1 MNDNYV
7 LDFVSCIK
15 QAASQKQINADIKT
29 LERTIN
35 MLRLTATLARGSSK
49 KEINTYIRT
58 LSSQLSTIKLKAK
71 IDSKNLKSEI
81 NSALSKVSFKDID
94 ILNIDGNK
102 TKLKVKKVIADAKAY
117 IEKNPVSIGINYENR
132 RSKLDNDL
140 TAYLNRN
147 TKIAESSVLL
157 KEADKVRNLIGAIND
172 KKSLREA
179 TDAFQLY
186 RSEVSA
192 TGFNTKSTTDKI
204 KDMLEHVSK
213 ISSAFG
219 VASIAVN
226 NFVKSLKTL
235 KYNDTILTEISKTS
249 EMTKNQLK
257 ELGDEAFRVA
267 SKYGQLSSG
276 YLLGVQDMARAG
288 YENANIMAELSTKVQ
303 GAGDMTA
310 ELANQYII
318 ATDKAYKMNGSIETL
333 TTTLD
338 GANNITNNNAL
349 TMSDL
354 AEGMSIVG
362 SQAASSGM
370 KVNETTAALS
380 TMIAVTQQGGS
391 KMANAFKGILMNLQ
405 QVTGEVEDGG
415 DAIDFESLTKYE
427 KACNE
432 LGVSL
437 STVKDGIVS
446 LREPM
451 QIIKELSDAYTQ
463 LDESDARRAN
473 LLSSVGGKYRAN
485 ALNAILENYDMYEKM
500 LQDYEDGLGSMD
512 EEAEKTAKSWEGRL
526 NSLQNSWDS
535 FINTLTNKE
544 IALDGI
550 SFFDRLI
557 QGAESLVDIVG
568 EIPVVLAATNS
579 SLVAM
584 NKDYGIT
591 QLVNKDTGKF
601 DVQGNIFGIDFTNI
615 KNMKKHF
622 SEASEE
628 IKYWNKELS
637 NGKGSLDSFSG
648 SLVKNNAQFR
658 AYLETTSKEAP
669 ASLSGYKT
677 YLNAAGISTD
687 ALRIKTILLNSAISM
702 GIGFAIQAAVQG
714 ITYLIQRE
722 EELRQATEEA
732 ANAYKETTSSIEDYT
747 KRYQKLHQALIEAKG
762 NEEETYNI
770 KKQLL
775 DLQTELND
783 KFGDEYGKLNLV
795 TDAYKDQTK
804 AIKAYNKEA
813 AQTFLNENRKGIK
826 QAEKEMTK
834 ERHYNLSPVGMSAF
848 TKEGEALKEIA
859 EQFKDQGVSLLD
871 ELGDGTYNK
880 FTIHLNTD
888 AQSAYNTINEF
899 ETALR
904 EKAEELGSE
913 NLFDNVLNFASVSAN
928 DAKSVL
934 DDWGDIYQQSLMANI
949 AKDDS
954 LTSQMNE
961 ATKAVQDYNEAV
973 LSSEDPFNDANVQKA
988 RENLTALKAEMQNED
1003 GSWNEKWQKYASVI
1017 EDVFNQADTRLIDFD
1032 NAIKNDTSIQELAN
1046 KLKGLNNLDVQG
1058 IADSLGG
1065 ANRLQGVARQFA
1077 EITSSSD
1084 GVKNVVAELINYADE
1099 YGLETEELIDALTR
1113 LGYVQS
1119 EIQNSLSD
1127 QDSSKLFTITQTVD
1141 QLNTQIKPAFD
1152 SLKSAWQ
1159 DIFTDEGFKLNS
1171 IDILSTCDSI
1181 KSKLDEMSEAGLSI
1195 DYSAFEDFVQVL
1207 NNAEATEQDVKDAF
1221 DGLASSITSAGLS
1234 GAEDFETLKSALEDL
1249 GIINDEL
1256 VAFEALIS
1264 NTDVLKE
1271 KGLDL
1276 ADATEEQIR
1285 SFANEVVS
1293 AENLEQA
1300 IAMLTF
1306 QKELCALQGMDTS
1319 GEVANLLTLA
1329 ENAGYT
1335 GEVIQ
1340 YLTELEQL
1348 YQQVASGTLTP
1359 GQLDAKLARAEELQN
1374 LIKESASQ
1382 INYEP
1387 KVDFSNVGGG
1397 KSGASKA
1404 AKEAADTYLESFE
1417 DELKGLKDLKDAGV
1431 ITEKQYLDRL
1441 RALYVKYFK
1450 DKKQYAEEYAK
1461 YEREY
1466 LNGMKSLYES
1476 VFAHF
1481 ISKIND
1487 RIKGIEDEKDAAV
1500 DALEEEKDAAEAAYQ
1515 AEIDAIEKANK
1526 ARERQLDLQQKQY
1539 NLEKLMNQKTVLLYS
1554 EGKGMHYENDM
1565 SGARKARDEVE
1576 KAKDEIRVAE
1586 LEEML
1591 EKSNAYYDELIEQTE
1606 KYYDTLID
1614 ALEKQKSKF
1623 EELQDLL
1630 DQAQMQAV
1638 LKELGINEEELLAGS
1653 EKEFNKLR
1661 DSYIG
1666 ILADLNAGNSDV
1678 LSALSELSGMASLP
1692 SYLGETV
1699 NTVNALADSAGSL
1712 NSSLSGID
1720 ASAVNSD
1727 FDNMT
1732 ASSSNAAGKV
1742 QSVTDALNNL
1752 SNDVS
1757 NYIIPPVNSDNFVSS
1772 FAEDGVILTTLTG
1785 FVERFKEICSDI
1797 PDIWNSTLSETFGE
1811 GGGSGDPLAGGLSN
1825 DTKYDALF
1833 EPILTA
1839 LDTCKATMEEK
1850 LKECADTWVQFQTD
1864 LSEIIGVSGGSSD
1877 PEGNNGASAGAGQ
1890 GTGKQRESSGSDTIV
1905 GTIQEGGTLIDE
1917 SLNGEEGW
1925 AASFITAQDSIH
1937 GTAAS
1942 IVECIESMV
1951 QEIVNACIAAIEA
1964 INMLER
1970 AKGGKGNHPTP
1981 QPYGR
1986 VGHSHA
1992 KGGSAF
1998 AEGTVGNAFATGTGY
2013 RGLPEAEKNALRSE
2027 YGQPEL
2033 TLYPDGTTELTNQP
2047 IMSDLPKGTIIF
2059 NEEQTKKILNGKPYM
2074 KGVVSAYGA
2083 VKFEDGTIVRP
2094 NGEILAPPSDDDP
2107 FIQMQKK
2114 FEAYMMKMG
2123 GIEAATKSI
2132 TDGVMQ
2138 ERNKEVDRFI
2148 SQLNSGDIVTNN
2160 KNVQPNINNEFH
2172 ITMPNVTNSTAAE
2185 TLMRD
2190 LQSLRIK
2197 KYQVFD

>member
-1 MNDNYV
+1 MAQNNFIFDLIAV
-7 LDFVSCIK
+7 LKKAESKKQIKEDIKNLGDFKLPLIGTLNKSKTKSQIK
-15 QAASQKQINADIKT
+15 QDLASLNGTVNLTGKIDGKGINSSVQQATQQAQKQMDAKPVEVSFSVKKDKLVKDIK
-29 LERTIN
+29 LLAQQN
-35 MLRLTATLARGSSK
+35 SRL
-49 KEINTYIRT
+49 
-58 LSSQLSTIKLKAK
+58 
-71 IDSKNLKSEI
+71 
-81 NSALSKVSFKDID
+81 FKDADMTVKYNSLLDNAELASNTTELSILRTELGAFRSELKITGNSGLTMTDALKNGFSKILQLFGGHGIIMQFTAQLRNAWTEAKELDKSMTDLSRVNAEITRSGFPEYLDRVID
-94 ILNIDGNK
+94 K
-102 TKLKVKKVIADAKAY
+102 TKQLAVATKDYIDA
-117 IEKNPVSIGINYENR
+117 V
-132 RSKLDNDL
+132 
-140 TAYLNRN
+140 
-147 TKIAESSVLL
+147 
-157 KEADKVRNLIGAIND
+157 
-172 KKSLREA
+172 
-179 TDAFQLY
+179 
-186 RSEVSA
+186 
-192 TGFNTKSTTDKI
+192 TTF
-204 KDMLEHVSK
+204 S
-213 ISSAFG
+213 
-219 VASIAVN
+219 
-226 NFVKSLKTL
+226 
-235 KYNDTILTEISKTS
+235 
-249 EMTKNQLK
+249 
-257 ELGDEAFRVA
+257 
-267 SKYGQLSSG
+267 
-276 YLLGVQDMARAG
+276 RAG
-288 YENANIMAELSTKVQ
+288 YNLTDSETLADMAVQLEKIGDMDSVSASKALLAGLQAYEKIDGYSMDQLAEKTQALNDKIDLLGNTASITQAELAEGIQAVGSVMSDANTSVDEFLSLLSAGNRSVQDSNKV
-303 GAGDMTA
+303 ALAIRTSALRIRSCTA
-310 ELANQYII
+310 ELEEMGET
-318 ATDKAYKMNGSIETL
+318 TDDVIESTSTLAEKIKALTNINGSGGVNILEADEETFRSIY
-333 TTTLD
+333 D
-338 GANNITNNNAL
+338 IYNDIAKVYDK
-349 TMSDL
+349 MSDKD
-354 AEGMSIVG
+354 
-362 SQAASSGM
+362 AS
-370 KVNETTAALS
+370 ALLDL
-380 TMIAVTQQGGS
+380 IAGKNRS
-391 KMANAFKGILMNLQ
+391 N
-405 QVTGEVEDGG
+405 
-415 DAIDFESLTKYE
+415 
-427 KACNE
+427 
-432 LGVSL
+432 
-437 STVKDGIVS
+437 
-446 LREPM
+446 
-451 QIIKELSDAYTQ
+451 QIS
-463 LDESDARRAN
+463 
-473 LLSSVGGKYRAN
+473 
-485 ALNAILENYDMYEKM
+485 AIL
-500 LQDYEDGLGSMD
+500 
-512 EEAEKTAKSWEGRL
+512 
-526 NSLQNSWDS
+526 QN
-535 FINTLTNKE
+535 
-544 IALDGI
+544 
-550 SFFDRLI
+550 
-557 QGAESLVDIVG
+557 
-568 EIPVVLAATNS
+568 
-579 SLVAM
+579 M
-584 NKDYGIT
+584 
-591 QLVNKDTGKF
+591 
-601 DVQGNIFGIDFTNI
+601 
-615 KNMKKHF
+615 
-622 SEASEE
+622 SEA
-628 IKYWNKELS
+628 NVL
-637 NGKGSLDSFSG
+637 
-648 SLVKNNAQFR
+648 
-658 AYLETTSKEAP
+658 LEQS
-669 ASLSGYKT
+669 
-677 YLNAAGISTD
+677 LNAAGTASAEYEIY
-687 ALRIKTILLNSAISM
+687 LNSAEAASERFGTAMTEAYSNIIS
-702 GIGFAIQAAVQG
+702 GETVKGLANAGSAVLDFANSWNLLEGTLRGFVVLGVLKGLTTLTVAFKNSTIQISNYGSALDAVKQIGVYAQGTEKYAKAMDTLKSSCVNLTDAQLKQVLSNRSLEKSQLIEILQLDTLEKEQIEARLSQLGLIQTTETQTVAQGAATASTFSFTAAVKGLGASLKAAFLSNPVG
-714 ITYLIQRE
+714 IAIMAISTVIGIATSATAKYNQQLE
-722 EELRQATEEA
+722 ETRQKNIEA
-732 ANAYKETTSSIEDYT
+732 ANAASEKANNLKDLYNEYNRLVSIQARTTSEEESFKTAVENIT
-747 KRYQKLHQALIEAKG
+747 KALGDKAQMLEGLTAGTDEYAQALSRATKEELQSQAVTATIGRKSAEEALQEKIWSNWAGSKISVDSNNKGRALSDEARKAVDIVSDSLKEFETINRTWNNLSWDISSNNPTEALEFYNALIEARERLVLASQD
-762 NEEETYNI
+762 NER
-770 KKQLL
+770 LL
-775 DLQTELND
+775 DTEIYSDMNNAINTMSESLDTYIQQLYEEKKLNYLANNSIPVTTEEYNAMEAAMMDAAGASVDLQD
-783 KFGDEYGKLNLV
+783 KFKELLV
-795 TDAYKDQTK
+795 TDFSSLAVNVENAVDAVKDTV
-804 AIKAYNKEA
+804 N
-813 AQTFLNENRKGIK
+813 
-826 QAEKEMTK
+826 
-834 ERHYNLSPVGMSAF
+834 
-848 TKEGEALKEIA
+848 
-859 EQFKDQGVSLLD
+859 
-871 ELGDGTYNK
+871 
-880 FTIHLNTD
+880 
-888 AQSAYNTINEF
+888 
-899 ETALR
+899 
-904 EKAEELGSE
+904 
-913 NLFDNVLNFASVSAN
+913 SVSESN
-928 DAKSVL
+928 
-934 DDWGDIYQQSLMANI
+934 GIP
-949 AKDDS
+949 
-954 LTSQMNE
+954 
-961 ATKAVQDYNEAV
+961 
-973 LSSEDPFNDANVQKA
+973 LS
-988 RENLTALKAEMQNED
+988 
-1003 GSWNEKWQKYASVI
+1003 
-1017 EDVFNQADTRLIDFD
+1017 
-1032 NAIKNDTSIQELAN
+1032 
-1046 KLKGLNNLDVQG
+1046 
-1058 IADSLGG
+1058 
-1065 ANRLQGVARQFA
+1065 
-1077 EITSSSD
+1077 
-1084 GVKNVVAELINYADE
+1084 
-1099 YGLETEELIDALTR
+1099 
-1113 LGYVQS
+1113 
-1119 EIQNSLSD
+1119 
-1127 QDSSKLFTITQTVD
+1127 ITQTVD

-1159 DIFTDEGFKLNS
+1159 DIFTDEGFRLNS

-1181 KSKLDEMSEAGLSI
+1181 KSKLDEISELGLSI

-1207 NNAEATEQDVKDAF
+1207 NNAEATEEDVENAF

-1404 AKEAADTYLESFE
+1404 AKEAADTYLKSFE

-1487 RIKGIEDEKDAAV
+1487 RIKGIEDEKDATV

-1586 LEEML
+1586 LEEMI

-1727 FDNMT
+1727 FDNMA

-1890 GTGKQRESSGSDTIV
+1890 GTGKQGESSGSDTIV
-1905 GTIQEGGTLIDE
+1905 GAIQEGGTLIDE

-2013 RGLPEAEKNALRSE
+2013 RGLPEAAKNALRSE

-2059 NEEQTKKILNGKPYM
+2059 NEEQTKKILNGEPAM
-2074 KGVVSAYGA
+2074 KGKVYPTGA
-2083 VKFEDGTIVRP
+2083 IAFENGTIARP
-2094 NGEILAPPSDDDP
+2094 NGEILTPLPDDDP
-2107 FIQMQKK
+2107 FMIAQKK
-2114 FEAYMMKMG
+2114 FEAYVQKMG
-2123 GIEAATKSI
+2123 SGIETVLDAAVTS
-2132 TDGVMQ
+2132 MMN
-2138 ERNKEVDRFI
+2138 ERNKEVDKFI
-2148 SQLNSGDIVTNN
+2148 NQLNAGNVITNN
-2160 KNVQPNINNEFH
+2160 KNIQPNINNEFH

>member
-1 MNDNYV
+1 MAQNNFILDLIAMLKKSESKKQIKEDLKNLGDFKLPLIGTINKSKTKSQVKQDLASLNGTVNLTGKIDGKGINSSVRQAAQQAQKQMDAKPVEVSFSAKKDKLVKDIKLLAQQNSRLFKDADMTAKYNYLLDSTELSSNTTELSILRTELGAFRSELKITGNSGLTMTDALKNGFSKILQLFGGHGIIMQFAAQLRNAWTEAKELDASIVSLSKVCDELADRRSFPAYIDKSISKAKVLCTDVNDLLYAVTEFKKLGNSLENSEILAEYAIRLQNVGDTDIDTAISSIKTAMASFDEIGGYTDNEYENKVEAYIDLINNLSNKFSIDAESLANAVRISAGTLTEANTSIEEATSIITAANKYYDDPAYLANTLKIGALRLRASKTSNEAKKLAEMGENVDDLAESVSKLRDEMMSLTGVDIMVDEKNFKSYYQQLLDISEVYQTLDETTQANVLEKMFGKNRSAAGANILKAMSDSVEIYNEALQSAGSSEEEFSRWSESAEAATKKFGIAMTEAYSNIISGETVKGLANAGSAV
-7 LDFVSCIK
+7 LDFANSW
-15 QAASQKQINADIKT
+15 NLLEGT
-29 LERTIN
+29 L
-35 MLRLTATLARGSSK
+35 RG
-49 KEINTYIRT
+49 
-58 LSSQLSTIKLKAK
+58 
-71 IDSKNLKSEI
+71 
-81 NSALSKVSFKDID
+81 
-94 ILNIDGNK
+94 
-102 TKLKVKKVIADAKAY
+102 
-117 IEKNPVSIGINYENR
+117 
-132 RSKLDNDL
+132 
-140 TAYLNRN
+140 
-147 TKIAESSVLL
+147 
-157 KEADKVRNLIGAIND
+157 
-172 KKSLREA
+172 
-179 TDAFQLY
+179 
-186 RSEVSA
+186 
-192 TGFNTKSTTDKI
+192 
-204 KDMLEHVSK
+204 
-213 ISSAFG
+213 
-219 VASIAVN
+219 
-226 NFVKSLKTL
+226 FV
-235 KYNDTILTEISKTS
+235 
-249 EMTKNQLK
+249 
-257 ELGDEAFRVA
+257 V
-267 SKYGQLSSG
+267 
-276 YLLGVQDMARAG
+276 LGVLKG
-288 YENANIMAELSTKVQ
+288 LT
-303 GAGDMTA
+303 
-310 ELANQYII
+310 
-318 ATDKAYKMNGSIETL
+318 TL
-333 TTTLD
+333 T
-338 GANNITNNNAL
+338 
-349 TMSDL
+349 
-354 AEGMSIVG
+354 V
-362 SQAASSGM
+362 
-370 KVNETTAALS
+370 
-380 TMIAVTQQGGS
+380 
-391 KMANAFKGILMNLQ
+391 AFKNGTI
-405 QVTGEVEDGG
+405 
-415 DAIDFESLTKYE
+415 
-427 KACNE
+427 
-432 LGVSL
+432 
-437 STVKDGIVS
+437 
-446 LREPM
+446 
-451 QIIKELSDAYTQ
+451 QISNY
-463 LDESDARRAN
+463 
-473 LLSSVGGKYRAN
+473 GK
-485 ALNAILENYDMYEKM
+485 ALNAVKDLSVYAQGTTKYADAMNTLKTSCVNLTDAQLKQVLANRSLEKSQLIEILQLDTLEKEQIEAR
-500 LQDYEDGLGSMD
+500 LSQLGLIQTTETQTVAQGAATASTFSFTAAVKGLG
-512 EEAEKTAKSWEGRL
+512 A
-526 NSLQNSWDS
+526 SL
-535 FINTLTNKE
+535 K
-544 IALDGI
+544 
-550 SFFDRLI
+550 
-557 QGAESLVDIVG
+557 
-568 EIPVVLAATNS
+568 AA
-579 SLVAM
+579 
-584 NKDYGIT
+584 
-591 QLVNKDTGKF
+591 F
-601 DVQGNIFGIDFTNI
+601 
-615 KNMKKHF
+615 
-622 SEASEE
+622 
-628 IKYWNKELS
+628 LS
-637 NGKGSLDSFSG
+637 NPVGI
-648 SLVKNNAQFR
+648 AIM
-658 AYLETTSKEAP
+658 A
-669 ASLSGYKT
+669 
-677 YLNAAGISTD
+677 ISTVIGI
-687 ALRIKTILLNSAISM
+687 ATSATTKYN
-702 GIGFAIQAAVQG
+702 QQ
-714 ITYLIQRE
+714 LE
-722 EELRQATEEA
+722 ETRQKNIEA
-732 ANAYKETTSSIEDYT
+732 ANAAYEKSNNLKDLYNEYNRLASIQARTTSEEESFKTAVENIT
-747 KRYQKLHQALIEAKG
+747 KALGDKAQMLEGLTVGTDEYAQALSRATKEELQSQAVTAAIGRKSAEEALQEKIWSNWAGSKISVDSNNKGRALSDEARKAVDIVSDSLKEFEAINRTWNNLSWDISSNNPTEALEFYNALIEARERLVLASQD
-762 NEEETYNI
+762 NER
-770 KKQLL
+770 LL
-775 DLQTELND
+775 DTEIYSDMNNAINTMSESLDTYIQQLYEEKKLNYLANNSIPVTTEEYNAMEAAMMDAAGASVDLQD
-783 KFGDEYGKLNLV
+783 KFKELLV
-795 TDAYKDQTK
+795 TDFSSLAVNVENAVDAVKDTV
-804 AIKAYNKEA
+804 N
-813 AQTFLNENRKGIK
+813 
-826 QAEKEMTK
+826 
-834 ERHYNLSPVGMSAF
+834 
-848 TKEGEALKEIA
+848 
-859 EQFKDQGVSLLD
+859 
-871 ELGDGTYNK
+871 
-880 FTIHLNTD
+880 
-888 AQSAYNTINEF
+888 
-899 ETALR
+899 
-904 EKAEELGSE
+904 
-913 NLFDNVLNFASVSAN
+913 SVSESN
-928 DAKSVL
+928 S
-934 DDWGDIYQQSLMANI
+934 IP
-949 AKDDS
+949 
-954 LTSQMNE
+954 
-961 ATKAVQDYNEAV
+961 
-973 LSSEDPFNDANVQKA
+973 LS
-988 RENLTALKAEMQNED
+988 
-1003 GSWNEKWQKYASVI
+1003 
-1017 EDVFNQADTRLIDFD
+1017 
-1032 NAIKNDTSIQELAN
+1032 
-1046 KLKGLNNLDVQG
+1046 
-1058 IADSLGG
+1058 
-1065 ANRLQGVARQFA
+1065 
-1077 EITSSSD
+1077 
-1084 GVKNVVAELINYADE
+1084 
-1099 YGLETEELIDALTR
+1099 
-1113 LGYVQS
+1113 
-1119 EIQNSLSD
+1119 
-1127 QDSSKLFTITQTVD
+1127 ITQTVD

-1397 KSGASKA
+1397 KSGASKV
-1404 AKEAADTYLESFE
+1404 AKEAADTYLKSFE

-1576 KAKDEIRVAE
+1576 KAKDEIRIAE
-1586 LEEML
+1586 LEEII

-1638 LKELGINEEELLAGS
+1638 LKELGINEEALLSGS

-1727 FDNMT
+1727 FDNMA

-1992 KGGSAF
+1992 KSGSAF

-2013 RGLPEAEKNALRSE
+2013 RGLPEAAKNALRSE

-2059 NEEQTKKILNGKPYM
+2059 NEEQTKKILNGEPAM
-2074 KGVVSAYGA
+2074 KGKVYPTGA
-2083 VKFEDGTIVRP
+2083 IAFENGTIARP
-2094 NGEILAPPSDDDP
+2094 NGEILTPLPDDDP
-2107 FIQMQKK
+2107 FMIAQKK
-2114 FEAYMMKMG
+2114 FEAYVQKMG
-2123 GIEAATKSI
+2123 SGIETVLDAAVTS
-2132 TDGVMQ
+2132 MMN

-2148 SQLNSGDIVTNN
+2148 NQLNAGNVINN
-2160 KNVQPNINNEFH
+2160 KNIQPVINQNV
-2172 ITMPNVTNSTAAE
+2172 TLNCPNVTNNSGVE
-2185 TLMRD
+2185 YIQKELGHLSLMA
-2190 LQSLRIK
+2190 
-2197 KYQVFD
+2197 YQEPLKRY

>member
-1 MNDNYV
+1 MNINEFKLDLQAVLEKVKSIANIKRDINIIESKLPKIKLQGTLNSTSTRKELNTKLKSVNPKVKIDADTTLAEKKMRKLNQQKTNPTITPTVDNSQV
-7 LDFVSCIK
+7 VSGLK
-15 QAASQKQINADIKT
+15 QAQEETQTLWDKFTNGIFGINLIRRGVQEVVQVIRQAIVNIKELDAIKT
-29 LERTIN
+29 NIQMVSGASDSAVN
-35 MLRLTATLARGSSK
+35 AMMSDYNSMAK
-49 KEINTYIRT
+49 D
-58 LSSQLSTIKLKAK
+58 LSSTTKEVAEAANEFLRMGESVASTNELIKSSQVLSKVGMIESAESASYLISSLKGYQIAAENSMDVVSKLTSVDLEAAV
-71 IDSKNLKSEI
+71 SAGGLAE
-81 NSALSKVSFKDID
+81 ALSKCSNIANNSGVAIDRLIGYTATVGEVTQKSMSEVGNSFQSLLSRMNNIKIGRFIDDETGESLSDTEAVLNKLGIQLRDTEDSYRSFDDVLDDIGNRWNDFTKVEQNAISVAIAGTRQRENFESLMNNYGDALKYSETAANSAGSALERYRIYQDSIRAKTNELTAAMESLSTNAISEELFSGIIEATTGVVEFIDEANILKGTLAGIVTMGVSKAFVSMATGI
-94 ILNIDGNK
+94 
-102 TKLKVKKVIADAKAY
+102 IAASKSTAQLTAAMALFDK
-117 IEKNPVSIGINYENR
+117 G
-132 RSKLDNDL
+132 RSKQN
-140 TAYLNRN
+140 
-147 TKIAESSVLL
+147 LL
-157 KEADKVRNLIGAIND
+157 AIGAACKGLSD
-172 KKSLREA
+172 
-179 TDAFQLY
+179 Q
-186 RSEVSA
+186 
-192 TGFNTKSTTDKI
+192 
-204 KDMLEHVSK
+204 
-213 ISSAFG
+213 
-219 VASIAVN
+219 
-226 NFVKSLKTL
+226 
-235 KYNDTILTEISKTS
+235 
-249 EMTKNQLK
+249 QLK
-257 ELGDEAFRVA
+257 LV
-267 SKYGQLSSG
+267 
-276 YLLGVQDMARAG
+276 
-288 YENANIMAELSTKVQ
+288 LSTKGLTNVQ
-303 GAGDMTA
+303 RQRILVGMGVKDA
-310 ELANQYII
+310 ELQQTL
-318 ATDKAYKMNGSIETL
+318 ATLGF
-333 TTTLD
+333 
-338 GANNITNNNAL
+338 
-349 TMSDL
+349 
-354 AEGMSIVG
+354 AEAENV
-362 SQAASSGM
+362 AT
-370 KVNETTAALS
+370 VS
-380 TMIAVTQQGGS
+380 TFS
-391 KMANAFKGILMNLQ
+391 FKG
-405 QVTGEVEDGG
+405 
-415 DAIDFESLTKYE
+415 A
-427 KACNE
+427 
-432 LGVSL
+432 
-437 STVKDGIVS
+437 
-446 LREPM
+446 
-451 QIIKELSDAYTQ
+451 
-463 LDESDARRAN
+463 
-473 LLSSVGGKYRAN
+473 
-485 ALNAILENYDMYEKM
+485 
-500 LQDYEDGLGSMD
+500 
-512 EEAEKTAKSWEGRL
+512 L
-526 NSLQNSWDS
+526 NSLMTAIMMNPLGALV
-535 FINTLTNKE
+535 TAVTAVT
-544 IALDGI
+544 IAF
-550 SFFDRLI
+550 SVYKQHQEELI
-557 QGAESLVDIVG
+557 QATQES
-568 EIPVVLAATNS
+568 
-579 SLVAM
+579 
-584 NKDYGIT
+584 
-591 QLVNKDTGKF
+591 
-601 DVQGNIFGIDFTNI
+601 
-615 KNMKKHF
+615 
-622 SEASEE
+622 
-628 IKYWNKELS
+628 
-637 NGKGSLDSFSG
+637 
-648 SLVKNNAQFR
+648 
-658 AYLETTSKEAP
+658 
-669 ASLSGYKT
+669 
-677 YLNAAGISTD
+677 
-687 ALRIKTILLNSAISM
+687 
-702 GIGFAIQAAVQG
+702 
-714 ITYLIQRE
+714 
-722 EELRQATEEA
+722 
-732 ANAYKETTSSIEDYT
+732 ANAYKESTSSIEDYT
-747 KRYQKLHQALIEAKG
+747 KRYQELYQALLEAKG

-770 KKQLL
+770 KQQLL

-783 KFGDEYGKLNLV
+783 KFGEEYGKLNLV
-795 TDAYKDQTK
+795 TDAYKDQTE
-804 AIKAYNKEA
+804 AIKALNKETA
-813 AQTFLNENRKGIK
+813 NKTLNDIGDKGI
-826 QAEKEMTK
+826 
-834 ERHYNLSPVGMSAF
+834 
-848 TKEGEALKEIA
+848 
-859 EQFKDQGVSLLD
+859 
-871 ELGDGTYNK
+871 
-880 FTIHLNTD
+880 
-888 AQSAYNTINEF
+888 
-899 ETALR
+899 
-904 EKAEELGSE
+904 
-913 NLFDNVLNFASVSAN
+913 N
-928 DAKSVL
+928 DAKSQMLDKKKYNLGMDVSLYSDEGIAIQELADKYGIDINTSEGSGTFSLILKADATTAERIINDFMTDVRNLRDNGDFDFTDSFDSVL
-934 DDWGDIYQQSLMANI
+934 DYSGSELKRVKDTIEQLGDALQQILI
-949 AKDDS
+949 AEIIKDDDE
-954 LTSQMNE
+954 LARKYNNALETVE
-961 ATKAVQDYNEAV
+961 ALNEAV
-973 LSSEDPFNDANVQKA
+973 LKSEDPFNDENVQKL
-988 RENLTALKAEMQNED
+988 RQDLEALKGTFTTEELENY
-1003 GSWNEKWQKYASVI
+1003 GYVLY
-1017 EDVFNQADTRLIDFD
+1017 DVFEQADTKLIDFHNELKNNSELQKLAD
-1032 NAIKNDTSIQELAN
+1032 NLRGLDNLDLESLNPGENASFD
-1046 KLKGLNNLDVQG
+1046 KLKES
-1058 IADSLGG
+1058 ADEYKLSL
-1065 ANRLQGVARQFA
+1065 
-1077 EITSSSD
+1077 
-1084 GVKNVVAELINYADE
+1084 AELIDE
-1099 YGLETEELIDALTR
+1099 LVR
-1113 LGYVQS
+1113 LGYVQGEIKSSVS
-1119 EIQNSLSD
+1119 ENDSAAVLS
-1127 QDSSKLFTITQTVD
+1127 ITQTIN

-1159 DIFTDEGFKLNS
+1159 DIFTNEGFKLNS

-1264 NTDVLKE
+1264 NTEVLKE

-1276 ADATEEQIR
+1276 ANATEEQIR
-1285 SFANEVVS
+1285 SFAIEAVS

-1374 LIKESASQ
+1374 LIKESASR

-1404 AKEAADTYLESFE
+1404 AKEAADAYLESFE
-1417 DELKGLKDLKDAGV
+1417 DELKSLKDLKDAGV

-1554 EGKGMHYENDM
+1554 EGRGMHYENDT

-1586 LEEML
+1586 LEEMI

-1606 KYYDTLID
+1606 KYYDTLSD

-1666 ILADLNAGNSDV
+1666 ILADLNAGNNDV

-1727 FDNMT
+1727 FDNMA

-1752 SNDVS
+1752 TNDVS
-1757 NYIIPPVNSDNFVSS
+1757 NYTIPSVNSDNFVSS
-1772 FAEDGVILTTLTG
+1772 FAEDGEILTTLTG
-1785 FVERFKEICSDI
+1785 FVARFKEICSDI
-1797 PDIWNSTLSETFGE
+1797 PNIWDSTLSEAFGE

-1825 DTKYDALF
+1825 DTKYDTLF

-1839 LDTCKATMEEK
+1839 LDTCKAAMEEK
-1850 LKECADTWVQFQTD
+1850 LKECTDTWVQFQTD

-1877 PEGNNGASAGAGQ
+1877 SEGGKGTSAGAGQ
-1890 GTGKQRESSGSDTIV
+1890 GTGKQEESVGTDTIV
-1905 GTIQEGGTLIDE
+1905 GAIQEGGALIDE

-1925 AASFITAQDSIH
+1925 AASFITAQGSIH
-1937 GTAAS
+1937 GTAVS

-1970 AKGGKGNHPTP
+1970 AKGGKRKHPTP

-1986 VGHSHA
+1986 VGHSHGQSGKA
-1992 KGGSAF
+1992 HEK
-1998 AEGTVGNAFATGTGY
+1998 GTVGNAFATGTGY

-2027 YGQPEL
+2027 NGQIEL
-2033 TLYPDGTTELTNQP
+2033 TLYPDGTTEITNKP

-2059 NEEQTKKILNGKPYM
+2059 NEEQTKQILNGKPYM
-2074 KGVVSAYGA
+2074 RGKINKHGA
-2083 VKFEDGTIVRP
+2083 VKFENDVIVRP
-2094 NGEILAPPSDDDP
+2094 NGDVLTPLPDDHP
-2107 FIQMQKK
+2107 IIQAQKK

-2123 GIEAATKSI
+2123 GIETATKAVTDSI
-2132 TDGVMQ
+2132 MS
-2138 ERNKEVDRFI
+2138 EHNKEVDKFI
-2148 SQLNSGDIVTNN
+2148 SQLNAGNVITNN
-2160 KNVQPNINNEFH
+2160 KNVQPNITNEFH